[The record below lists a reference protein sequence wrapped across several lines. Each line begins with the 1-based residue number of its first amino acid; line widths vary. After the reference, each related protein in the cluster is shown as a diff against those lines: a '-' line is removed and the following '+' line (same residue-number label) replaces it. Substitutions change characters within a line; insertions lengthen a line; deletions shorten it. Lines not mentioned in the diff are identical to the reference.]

1 MDWRVVR
8 HAAVNQASHRLLIGD
23 DAGGRSSG
31 GRIPGESLP
40 ERDVV
45 VVVLV

>member
-23 DAGGRSSG
+23 DAGGRSSADAFRVSRSRNG
-31 GRIPGESLP
+31 MSL
-40 ERDVV
+40 
-45 VVVLV
+45 LSY